1 MRQKNE
7 GSGRIRYLL
16 DDEELSLKQTVVKMF
31 PEHLPE
37 LVIAIG
43 TGVRKS
49 EQYTLD
55 WNQIDFNRK
64 VVKLKKTKN
73 HLAREVPMNSDV
85 LAAFEELR
93 GDRKTPAGRVFSIA
107 NSKGWFESARGK
119 SGVTDFRGHD
129 CRHTFCS
136 RLAMAGVPLKTI
148 QVLAGHK
155 TIAITARY
163 AHLAPNTLHTAV
175 ELVTQIPVRIQYEQ
189 PPEQP
194 STKKG
199 AIANQIKGHGNRL

>member
-1 MRQKNE
+1 M
-7 GSGRIRYLL
+7 
-16 DDEELSLKQTVVKMF
+16 
-31 PEHLPE
+31 
-37 LVIAIG
+37 
-43 TGVRKS
+43 RKS

-55 WNQIDFNRK
+55 WNQIDFTRK

-85 LAAFEELR
+85 LASFEEFR
-93 GDRKTPAGRVFSIA
+93 GDRKKPAGRVFSIA
-107 NSKGWFESARGK
+107 NSKGWFESARAK
-119 SGVTDFRGHD
+119 SGVKDFRWHD
-129 CRHTFCS
+129 CRHTFCF

-155 TIAITARY
+155 TISITARY

-175 ELVTQIPVRIQYEQ
+175 ELDTQIPVKIRYKQ

-194 STKKG
+194 STEKG
-199 AIANQIKGHGNRL
+199 AILKLAKTVRRQR